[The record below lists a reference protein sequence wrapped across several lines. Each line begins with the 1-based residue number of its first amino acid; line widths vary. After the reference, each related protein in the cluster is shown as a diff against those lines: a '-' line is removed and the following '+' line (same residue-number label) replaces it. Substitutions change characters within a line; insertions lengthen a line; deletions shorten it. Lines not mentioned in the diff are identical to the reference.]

1 MKKDFELEFYK
12 NETIRLQYLVDNQV
26 NMDDVNQIVGLAK
39 EMRELLEE
47 CRYNSL
53 PITLS
58 KKIDNLLRRC
68 EKFD

>member
-1 MKKDFELEFYK
+1 MKRDFELEFYK
-12 NETIRLQYLVDNQV
+12 NETIRLQHLVNNQIDI
-26 NMDDVNQIVGLAK
+26 NEVNQIVGLAK

-53 PITLS
+53 PISLT

-68 EKFD
+68 ENFD